1 MEILH
6 SRLLRFDKKNWKA
19 SYNSLNLLRV
29 FADSWTRECCK
40 RVSERERCKG
50 ENVVDNHVIINHVQ
64 VIDESVE
71 YLKSG
76 FAVFSVLRKLGKSE
90 EREAVWDICET
101 NNQI

>member
-1 MEILH
+1 M
-6 SRLLRFDKKNWKA
+6 
-19 SYNSLNLLRV
+19 
-29 FADSWTRECCK
+29 
-40 RVSERERCKG
+40 
-50 ENVVDNHVIINHVQ
+50 VDNHVIINHVQ

-101 NNQI
+101 NNQIQIQGADGSEEYFQSFSISNIFGTE